1 LISGFRH
8 QVAEICALMENYIA
22 HISRKVSFIH
32 PSLSQDIS
40 LKTMIR
46 PRAELPGKEDPIT
59 VRGRECS
66 FSTASKS
73 VLPSIQACIPW
84 IPTVLPLG
92 VKRPGSE
99 ADHFS

>member
-1 LISGFRH
+1 
-8 QVAEICALMENYIA
+8 MENYIA